1 MDQILTINKLYYKN
15 IQILN
20 NNSNCE
26 ETKHFLSII
35 DVPVIHNLQ
44 NITPRINTFD
54 NKHIYDMLPDKFIIT
69 DPDLKL
75 NKDIPTNFIEIL
87 SDLSDNYKTSKIGF
101 ALDISEPEK
110 IYQDNNYFMKLSICN
125 WEKQFW
131 YNKINNDNYELYYAI
146 KFIHQMIHLINFI
159 Q

>member
-1 MDQILTINKLYYKN
+1 M
-15 IQILN
+15 
-20 NNSNCE
+20 
-26 ETKHFLSII
+26 
-35 DVPVIHNLQ
+35 
-44 NITPRINTFD
+44 
-54 NKHIYDMLPDKFIIT
+54 
-69 DPDLKL
+69 
-75 NKDIPTNFIEIL
+75 
-87 SDLSDNYKTSKIGF
+87 SDNYKTSKIGF